1 VGKSKAPK
9 APDPFKTAQ
18 AQAGM
23 NRDTALT
30 EAALGT
36 GTQVNPWGTVSYDSA
51 GTRSFI
57 DSRGKTVTVP
67 IYTQT
72 TSLSPEQQAIFDQT
86 QAAETNLATLA
97 NEQSGFL
104 QEYLAEPFSFN
115 NQDAA
120 NWAYDLGAQRL
131 DPRMAQQR
139 ASIETRLAN
148 QGIAPGSRAWQTAM
162 DQASQAEN
170 DAYNQLMLTG
180 RGQAFAENLATRN
193 QPINEITALLSGS
206 QVSNPAAMGAAP
218 QQTPGVGG
226 VDYTGLVN
234 QKFAAD
240 TANYQNQM
248 GGLFGMGGALLGAAG
263 NAGGFG
269 ALFSDE
275 RLKTDIRRIGQTD
288 AGVPLYIYR
297 YITGGPPQIGVLA
310 QELAETQPEAV
321 SMHDSGFLQ
330 VHYGRVR

>member
-1 VGKSKAPK
+1 
-9 APDPFKTAQ
+9 
-18 AQAGM
+18 M
-23 NRDTALT
+23 
-30 EAALGT
+30 
-36 GTQVNPWGTVSYDSA
+36 TQVG
-51 GTRSFI
+51 
-57 DSRGKTVTVP
+57 
-67 IYTQT
+67 QT
-72 TSLSPEQQAIFDQT
+72 
-86 QAAETNLATLA
+86 
-97 NEQSGFL
+97 
-104 QEYLAEPFSFN
+104 
-115 NQDAA
+115 
-120 NWAYDLGAQRL
+120 
-131 DPRMAQQR
+131 
-139 ASIETRLAN
+139 
-148 QGIAPGSRAWQTAM
+148 
-162 DQASQAEN
+162 EN

-234 QKFAAD
+234 QKFASD

-330 VHYGRVR
+330 VHYGMVR